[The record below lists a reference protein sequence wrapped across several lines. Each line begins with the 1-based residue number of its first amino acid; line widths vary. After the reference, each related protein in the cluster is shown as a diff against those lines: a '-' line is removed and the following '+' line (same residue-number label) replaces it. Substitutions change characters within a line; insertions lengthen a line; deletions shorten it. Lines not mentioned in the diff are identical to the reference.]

1 MMRLQR
7 RHLRS
12 FHGFESN
19 AIGGMSQAEIRVK
32 LMLLECPDHSGMF
45 ILMCKM
51 QKYDQIQICYY
62 FNHNIFILCISL
74 M

>member
-32 LMLLECPDHSGMF
+32 VMLL
-45 ILMCKM
+45 I
-51 QKYDQIQICYY
+51 IQACL
-62 FNHNIFILCISL
+62 F
-74 M
+74 